1 MVLEWNLTFLLTL
14 HNCRFRILECKPE
27 PTVAQL
33 LNTNMFYL
41 IVLLIENMLCSH
53 FWLFLFTE
61 PSAEL
66 FHTVY
71 IDLVPHRFSYT
82 VQQNLN
88 PIHFTRHSRSR
99 SSHMGTFYLAA
110 DEVKHEKFNFQ
121 SSNLTSIWVCFK
133 TQWAHNLIHNSLLK
147 EYPINYP
154 YKSEHDISY
163 CINLQ

>member
-1 MVLEWNLTFLLTL
+1 MVLKWNLTFLLTL

-27 PTVAQL
+27 LTVAQL
-33 LNTNMFYL
+33 LNTNTFYL
-41 IVLLIENMLCSH
+41 ILLLIENMLCSH

-61 PSAEL
+61 PSAGL

-71 IDLVPHRFSYT
+71 IDLGPYRFSYT

-88 PIHFTRHSRSR
+88 PIHFTWHSRS

-110 DEVKHEKFNFQ
+110 DEVKHEKLNFQ
-121 SSNLTSIWVCFK
+121 SSNLTRIWVCLK
-133 TQWAHNLIHNSLLK
+133 TQRAHNLIHNYLLK
-147 EYPINYP
+147 EDPTNYP

-163 CINLQ
+163 FINLQ